1 MHPVLESA
9 IGSQRNRLASTLTRT
24 SWPHWR
30 GRRTAHR
37 LGVCARHLAGDKR
50 GASALEFAI
59 IGPVLIVLLLGLVQY
74 GLVFIKLIDM
84 RFQANQFARALAARA
99 LTPTD
104 AAATC
109 NSQLGGKGIV
119 CAAGEDATSFSVTL
133 SYNPVQFGPQL
144 LPSLGT
150 QTYTAYQVKY
160 AVQ

>member
-1 MHPVLESA
+1 MHPLLEHA
-9 IGSQRNRLASTLTRT
+9 IGSQRHGFPSAPTPAFRLRQ
-24 SWPHWR
+24 R
-30 GRRTAHR
+30 GLLAARR
-37 LGVCARHLAGDKR
+37 LGADARHLARDQR

-59 IGPVLIVLLLGLVQY
+59 VGPLLIVLLLGLVQY
-74 GLVFIKLIDM
+74 GLVFIKLVDM

-99 LTPTD
+99 LTATD

-109 NSQLGGKGIV
+109 NSQLGGKGIT
-119 CAAGEDATSFSVTL
+119 CAASEDSTSFSVTL